1 MKILRSDFKKGFVH
15 LEIDDVDDLFVL
27 NKILDKGDFI
37 KGKTTRKIKLG
48 DGGNAKIVKKT
59 LTLKIC
65 VEKVEFGKGRD
76 VLRVLGTIAED
87 SEDVPKGS
95 HQSLNLEVW
104 SQFSLEKEFLDFQIE
119 ELREVSKEKTSK
131 ILLVVLERDNASFAL
146 LKRYGYLYLGDLFG
160 EQEKKYVKEQISKD
174 FYGEVVKVL
183 KGYVGKY
190 SVETIIL
197 GSPAF
202 WKDELKGK
210 MDASLVKKTI
220 FASCHSGGKNGLHE
234 LLSREEVQVALK
246 DERITKE
253 IQLIH
258 TLLVEIGK
266 DGLGVYGFSDV
277 REASLQGA
285 VKSLLV
291 SDRCIQERR
300 EKDTF
305 YELEEI
311 MKTVSSLQ
319 GEVHIIHSD
328 FDAGQ
333 KLDGLGGIGALLRYA
348 V

>member
-1 MKILRSDFKKGFVH
+1 M
-15 LEIDDVDDLFVL
+15 
-27 NKILDKGDFI
+27 
-37 KGKTTRKIKLG
+37 
-48 DGGNAKIVKKT
+48 
-59 LTLKIC
+59 
-65 VEKVEFGKGRD
+65 
-76 VLRVLGTIAED
+76 
-87 SEDVPKGS
+87 
-95 HQSLNLEVW
+95 
-104 SQFSLEKEFLDFQIE
+104 
-119 ELREVSKEKTSK
+119 
-131 ILLVVLERDNASFAL
+131 
-146 LKRYGYLYLGDLFG
+146 
-160 EQEKKYVKEQISKD
+160 
-174 FYGEVVKVL
+174 
-183 KGYVGKY
+183 
-190 SVETIIL
+190 
-197 GSPAF
+197 
-202 WKDELKGK
+202 
-210 MDASLVKKTI
+210 
-220 FASCHSGGKNGLHE
+220 HE

-319 GEVHIIHSD
+319 GEVDIIHSD